1 MVRGSALRSAQ
12 IREIQWWVVVRH
24 FGGASL
30 SDQYWSRIRRLLR
43 ERAKSLCEAM
53 APSTM
58 KAYRQLGPISC
69 HMQATSM
76 MMIRRT
82 GKGTLPPYRISPS
95 SLTWARKKPQS
106 FQVQRSRL
114 FSGHS
119 GYSRCQWM
127 EMRPSWR
134 MFQVGIATPHPW
146 DLCGGYGECQRNRLS
161 ALSGRCRQC
170 PVCRASG
177 VACYPWPP
185 HPVPSYVASLSG
197 RTRDPGCPSGWR
209 QSPPAGEWKR
219 TKGRF
224 RDSRGGIYRWKSW
237 RPPSYMNVYHVTV
250 PFSIRSVWFL
260 NSRFA
265 EICGELEGRFIGEIL
280 RKNKMK

>member
-1 MVRGSALRSAQ
+1 MVRGSAPRSDTVGSAQ
-12 IREIQWWVVVRH
+12 IREIQWWDVVRH

-82 GKGTLPPYRISPS
+82 GIGTLPPYRINPR

-119 GYSRCQWM
+119 GYSRCQLM

-134 MFQVGIATPHPW
+134 MFQVQW
-146 DLCGGYGECQRNRLS
+146 DLCGVYGECQWNRLS
-161 ALSGRCRQC
+161 ALNGRCRQC
-170 PVCRASG
+170 PVCRAYG
-177 VACYPWPP
+177 VVCYPWPP

-197 RTRDPGCPSGWR
+197 RTRDPGRPSGWW
-209 QSPPAGEWKR
+209 QSPPAREWKKQKEGLEIHEEGSIAGNR
-219 TKGRF
+219 EGLHHIWMYIMSQYDVVSVLYDFLILASSKYAGT
-224 RDSRGGIYRWKSW
+224 WKD
-237 RPPSYMNVYHVTV
+237 V
-250 PFSIRSVWFL
+250 L
-260 NSRFA
+260 
-265 EICGELEGRFIGEIL
+265 
-280 RKNKMK
+280 